1 MLFLKNER
9 ALLFYP
15 QMCES
20 SDITLRLYAA
30 DALTMLVRV
39 VLNKNQEADKK
50 EINVINH
57 SL

>member
-1 MLFLKNER
+1 MWLTF
-9 ALLFYP
+9 FYL

-30 DALTMLVRV
+30 DALTLLVRAI
-39 VLNKNQEADKK
+39 LNKNQEADKK
-50 EINVINH
+50 EINVYICC